1 MENLISQLKLL
12 REHDEKEFKYHL
24 RNLLKKKQVEGAKA
38 FSFIV
43 SEFKKEIFYDSFFF
57 IDILNETI
65 FYFFLEEKE
74 PFELIMEL
82 IHVAGPIGNKDTQD
96 VLKQI
101 LKKHPQHSPF
111 YLGLMNYYGELSHKI
126 SFLEQ
131 KIGDFKLH
139 APKSMI
145 VEWHE

>member
-1 MENLISQLKLL
+1 MEKLIAQLKFL
-12 REHDEKEFKYHL
+12 REQDEKEFKYHL
-24 RNLLKKKQVEGAKA
+24 RNLLKKKQTEGAKA
-38 FSFIV
+38 FCFVV
-43 SEFKKEIFYDSFFF
+43 SEFKREILYDSFFF
-57 IDILNETI
+57 IDILNETL

-82 IHVAGPIGNKDTQD
+82 IHVAGPVGNKDTQD

-101 LKKHPQHSPF
+101 LKKHPQHSSF
-111 YLGLMNYYGELSHKI
+111 YPTLMNYYGELNHKI

-131 KIGDFKLH
+131 KIGELKLH

-145 VEWHE
+145 VDWHE